1 MLGAIG
7 LDEVHESA
15 YRALVSLGAADV
27 PDLASRL
34 ALAEYETEHA
44 LRRLERHGLAAQ
56 SSARPGRWVAAP
68 PGVALGAL
76 LTQHR
81 HELEKAELAAA
92 LLAEEYRAQA
102 TEPAVHD
109 LVEVVTGAAAV
120 AQRFLQLQLG
130 ATNEVLALVTGN
142 PIAVSG
148 MDNEAEV
155 QATSRGVAYRVVVE
169 REVLSMPTGLT
180 QLSAAIGRDEQVRV
194 VDRVP
199 TKLVIAD
206 GALAMVPLTSREAEP
221 AALVVHASGLLE
233 SLSGLFEAVWREA
246 LPLRL
251 GESGREVIAEEPEGP
266 DGTDLEILSL
276 LLAGLTDASVA
287 KQLDL
292 GLRTVQRRV
301 KRLMEL
307 AGVTTRLQLGWH
319 AYERG
324 WVSRGA
330 PRPTASDERGDA
342 ASGEGAEGV
351 AEERVGGA
359 AGPAAVPVPVPAA
372 RTGEV
377 PGEP

>member
-1 MLGAIG
+1 MLAAIG
-7 LDEVHESA
+7 LDETHESA
-15 YRALVSLGAADV
+15 YRALVSVGAADV
-27 PDLASRL
+27 SDLARRL
-34 ALAEYETEHA
+34 TLGEPETERA

-56 SSARPGRWVAAP
+56 ASGRAGRWVAAP

-76 LTQHR
+76 LTQQR
-81 HELEKAELAAA
+81 HELEKAELAAT

-102 TEPAVHD
+102 AEPTVHD

-120 AQRFLQLQLG
+120 SQRFLQLQLG
-130 ATNEVLALVTGN
+130 ASDEVCALVTGR

-148 MDNEAEV
+148 MENSAEE
-155 QATSRGVAYRVVVE
+155 QAAGRGVSYRVVVE
-169 REVLSMPTGLT
+169 RSVLDLPTGLT
-180 QLSAAIGRDEQVRV
+180 ELSAAIGRDERVRV

-206 GALAMVPLTSREAEP
+206 GSLAMVPLTSRTAEP

-233 SLSGLFEAVWREA
+233 SLAGLFEAVWRDA
-246 LPLRL
+246 LPLRI
-251 GESGREVIAEEPEGP
+251 GEDGMLAEDAPEAP

-307 AGVTTRLQLGWH
+307 TGVSTRLQLGWH
-319 AYERG
+319 AYERD
-324 WVSRGA
+324 WVARR
-330 PRPTASDERGDA
+330 PRPPQD
-342 ASGEGAEGV
+342 
-351 AEERVGGA
+351 
-359 AGPAAVPVPVPAA
+359 
-372 RTGEV
+372 
-377 PGEP
+377 

>member
-1 MLGAIG
+1 MLAAIG
-7 LDEVHESA
+7 LDETHESA
-15 YRALVSLGAADV
+15 YRALVSVGAADV
-27 PDLASRL
+27 PDLARRL
-34 ALAEYETEHA
+34 TLGEPETERA

-56 SSARPGRWVAAP
+56 ASGRAGRWVAAP

-76 LTQHR
+76 LTQQR
-81 HELEKAELAAA
+81 HELEKAELAAT

-102 TEPAVHD
+102 AEPTVHD

-120 AQRFLQLQLG
+120 SQRFLQLQLG
-130 ATNEVLALVTGN
+130 ASAEVCALVTGR

-148 MDNEAEV
+148 MENSAEE
-155 QATSRGVAYRVVVE
+155 QAAGRGVSYRVVVE
-169 REVLSMPTGLT
+169 RSVLDLPTGLT
-180 QLSAAIGRDEQVRV
+180 ELSAAIGRDERVRV

-206 GALAMVPLTSREAEP
+206 GSLAMVPLTSRTAEP

-233 SLSGLFEAVWREA
+233 SLSGLFEAVWRGA
-246 LPLRL
+246 LPLRI
-251 GESGREVIAEEPEGP
+251 GEDGALTEDAPEGP

-307 AGVTTRLQLGWH
+307 TGVSTRLQLGWH
-319 AYERG
+319 AYERD
-324 WVSRGA
+324 WVARRA
-330 PRPTASDERGDA
+330 RPPQD
-342 ASGEGAEGV
+342 
-351 AEERVGGA
+351 
-359 AGPAAVPVPVPAA
+359 
-372 RTGEV
+372 
-377 PGEP
+377 

>member
-7 LDEVHESA
+7 LDKVHESA
-15 YRALVSLGAADV
+15 YRALVSVGAAEV
-27 PDLASRL
+27 PDLARRL
-34 ALAEYETEHA
+34 TLGEYETERA

-76 LTQHR
+76 LTQQR
-81 HELEKAELAAA
+81 HELEKAELTAAM
-92 LLAEEYRAQA
+92 LAEEYRGAA

-109 LVEVVTGAAAV
+109 LVEVVIGAAAV
-120 AQRFLQLQLG
+120 SQRFLQLQLG
-130 ATNEVLALVTGN
+130 ATEEVCGLVTGN
-142 PIAVSG
+142 PVAVSG
-148 MDNEAEV
+148 PDNDAEERAV
-155 QATSRGVAYRVVVE
+155 DRGVTYRVVVE
-169 REVLSMPTGLT
+169 RSVLDLPGGITE
-180 QLSAAIGRDEQVRV
+180 LSAALGRDEQVRV

-199 TKLVIAD
+199 TKLMIAD
-206 GALAMVPLTSREAEP
+206 GTLAMVPLTSRTAEP

-233 SLSGLFEAVWREA
+233 LLSGLFQSVWRDA

-251 GESGREVIAEEPEGP
+251 GSRGVQEQEPDGP

-307 AGVTTRLQLGWH
+307 TGVTTRLQLGWH

-324 WVSRGA
+324 WV
-330 PRPTASDERGDA
+330 
-342 ASGEGAEGV
+342 
-351 AEERVGGA
+351 
-359 AGPAAVPVPVPAA
+359 A
-372 RTGEV
+372 RD
-377 PGEP
+377 